1 MIDEVLKKAEN
12 NKKLS
17 DEEYIQLLKIDNRED
32 LDKLCNIAVKIRD
45 ENIDQIKLTSTIHIT
60 NKCQI
65 YPRCKYCGFATE
77 TSTDGYYDSF
87 SRTNM
92 RYWRLQNPLRKQEF
106 LGLAVLVVMVTMENR
121 LLKQPRLL
129 KTIPPLKFL

>member
-87 SRTNM
+87 FKNKYEILEAAKSI
-92 RYWRLQNPLRKQEF
+92 EEA
-106 LGLAVLVVMVTMENR
+106 GI
-121 LLKQPRLL
+121 PRVSCSGGHE
-129 KTIPPLKFL
+129 IGRASCRERV